1 MKSLKDFLHN
11 FFKNKGQFVFV
22 SLLIS
27 KITAFLSSLII
38 IRLLPE
44 NEFGIL
50 SIVATV
56 FAVIIPFSGFGSQ
69 QSLLRYGSMSEN
81 LREKRELSEYL
92 LYKGFGYQVLLS
104 IIFLSVSLFYIKQ
117 YEDIFIIFIF
127 FAVRLIGFFFFNHIQ
142 SELRVFG
149 DNRKFAMVNN
159 VVNIFGLILLFIL
172 TYFFSIIG
180 YLIAL
185 AFTPFLALFWFRKEH
200 FSSIS
205 RNPNLP
211 KKEIFHYGL
220 HASGTAL
227 LSDMLFAA
235 DVLLL
240 SFFMNENAVANYKV
254 AILIP
259 ANITFLALTFMQS
272 DFPLLAKNYQNRAF
286 LTHYI
291 LNYYK
296 IFIPLALV
304 IFLVGFI
311 FKSEILLL
319 FFSQKYADN
328 TVLFIIFLAGFC
340 CNMLLRNLYGNLLS
354 AVGKMKINT
363 IISVLTL
370 LILFLLSG
378 FFIIR
383 FGELGMA
390 ISLSL
395 TMFVNG
401 LFLMFSFYH
410 YIKNLK

>member
-205 RNPNLP
+205 RSVNLP
-211 KKEIFHYGL
+211 KKEIFQYGL

-240 SFFMNENAVANYKV
+240 SFLMNENAVANYKV
-254 AILIP
+254 SILIP

-272 DFPLLAKNYQNRAF
+272 DFPLLAKNYQNRGF

-296 IFIPLALV
+296 IFIPLAVV
-304 IFLVGFI
+304 IFLFGFI
-311 FKSEILLL
+311 FKADILLL
-319 FFSQKYADN
+319 FFSHKYADS
-328 TVLFIIFLAGFC
+328 TVLFTILLAGFC
-340 CNMLLRNLYGNLLS
+340 SNMLLRNLYGNLLS

-370 LILFLLSG
+370 LILVLLSG
-378 FFIIR
+378 FFIKR

>member
-1 MKSLKDFLHN
+1 M
-11 FFKNKGQFVFV
+11 
-22 SLLIS
+22 
-27 KITAFLSSLII
+27 
-38 IRLLPE
+38 
-44 NEFGIL
+44 
-50 SIVATV
+50 
-56 FAVIIPFSGFGSQ
+56 
-69 QSLLRYGSMSEN
+69 
-81 LREKRELSEYL
+81 
-92 LYKGFGYQVLLS
+92 
-104 IIFLSVSLFYIKQ
+104 
-117 YEDIFIIFIF
+117 
-127 FAVRLIGFFFFNHIQ
+127 IGFFFFNHIQ
-142 SELRVFG
+142 SELRIFG
-149 DNRKFAMVNN
+149 DNRKFALVNN

-172 TYFFSIIG
+172 TYFFSIKG

-205 RNPNLP
+205 RNANLP
-211 KKEIFHYGL
+211 KKEIFQYGL

-240 SFFMNENAVANYKV
+240 SFLMNENAVANYKV

-272 DFPLLAKNYQNRAF
+272 DFPLLAKNYQNKAF

-328 TVLFIIFLAGFC
+328 TVLFTILLAGFC

-370 LILFLLSG
+370 LILFLLSS
-378 FFIIR
+378 FFIKR

-390 ISLSL
+390 ISLSV
-395 TMFVNG
+395 TMFANG
-401 LFLMFSFYH
+401 LFLKFSFYH
-410 YIKNLK
+410 YIKKLK

>member
-1 MKSLKDFLHN
+1 MKSLQDFLQN
-11 FFKNKGQFVFV
+11 FFKNKGQYVFV

-27 KITAFLSSLII
+27 KITAFLSSLFI

-50 SIVATV
+50 TIVATV
-56 FAVIIPFSGFGSQ
+56 FAVVVPFSGFGSQ

-81 LREKRELSEYL
+81 FEEKKTLSQYL
-92 LYKGFGYQVLLS
+92 LYKGFGYQVVLS
-104 IIFLSVSLFYIKQ
+104 FIFLSISLFYIKQ
-117 YEDIFIIFIF
+117 YEDIFYIFIF
-127 FAVRLIGFFFFNHIQ
+127 FAIRLIGFFFFNHIQ
-142 SELRVFG
+142 SELRIFG
-149 DNRKFAMVNN
+149 DNQKFAMVNN
-159 VVNIFGLILLFIL
+159 IVNIFGLILLFIL
-172 TYFFSIIG
+172 TYFFSIKG

-205 RNPNLP
+205 EKINLP
-211 KKEIFHYGL
+211 PKKIFQYGL

-240 SFFMNENAVANYKV
+240 SFLMNENGVANYKV

-259 ANITFLALTFMQS
+259 ANITFLALAFMQS

-296 IFIPLALV
+296 LFIPLAFV
-304 IFLVGFI
+304 IFVFGFI
-311 FKSEILLL
+311 FKSDILSL
-319 FFSQKYADN
+319 FFSYKYAYNSLD
-328 TVLFIIFLAGFC
+328 FIILLAGFC
-340 CNMLLRNLYGNLLS
+340 MNMLLRNLYGNLLS
-354 AVGKMKINT
+354 AVGKMKMNT

-370 LILFLLSG
+370 LILLLFSS
-378 FFIIR
+378 FFIKR